1 MAAPATPGWSVETQ
15 RQGSE
20 IDPSTGKAV
29 KGTFV
34 GYVTPLGNRGE
45 LFVPADVYARGPDS
59 VKPLIAAAV
68 ANMDAVHRLTGS

>member
-1 MAAPATPGWSVETQ
+1 MPAPATPGWSVETQ

-20 IDPSTGKAV
+20 IDNSTGKAV

-45 LFVPADVYARGPDS
+45 VFIPADVYARGADA

-68 ANMDAVHRLTGS
+68 QNMDAIHKLTGN